1 MLETNKEYQELA
13 TFLYDLLHATNWED
27 DKIQEL
33 FRTFE
38 ALRDVARAAEFAVF
52 NNAPFL
58 GQADLQISIDA
69 LPDWLTDG

>member
-1 MLETNKEYQELA
+1 MGEMITETQWRELRNGATVNKGDLLET
-13 TFLYDLLHATNWED
+13 
-27 DKIQEL
+27 I
-33 FRTFE
+33 E
-38 ALRDVARAAEFAVF
+38 ALCAVARAAEFAVF